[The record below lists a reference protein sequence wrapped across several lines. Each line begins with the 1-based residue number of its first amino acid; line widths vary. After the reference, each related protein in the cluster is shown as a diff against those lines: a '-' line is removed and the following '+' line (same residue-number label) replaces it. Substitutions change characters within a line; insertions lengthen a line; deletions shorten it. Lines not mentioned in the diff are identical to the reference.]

1 MYISLPHFLHASPDV
16 SEPIE
21 GLHPNEDEHRTYL
34 DVEPVSHSLIDE
46 ISFILLDSFT
56 HIKDMIQECIY
67 IFYFRNA

>member
-1 MYISLPHFLHASPDV
+1 MSSGKPVYISLPHFLHASPDV

-46 ISFILLDSFT
+46 FS
-56 HIKDMIQECIY
+56 
-67 IFYFRNA
+67 